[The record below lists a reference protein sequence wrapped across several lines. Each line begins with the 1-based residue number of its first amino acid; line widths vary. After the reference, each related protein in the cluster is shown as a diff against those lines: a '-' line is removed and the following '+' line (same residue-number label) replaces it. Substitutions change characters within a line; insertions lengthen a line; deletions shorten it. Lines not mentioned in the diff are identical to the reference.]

1 MIDEF
6 DKAIETE
13 LLKRISE
20 KGKVNL
26 MTEIHSIMNSGRLS
40 CLSHSSLTTF
50 VQKQFLESN
59 LLFKYK
65 LLNSRN
71 GIKIVE
77 LQKGCKVEEKDL
89 EMFRDFA
96 SVTNNEAIHII
107 NQFEDVNHKVSTI
120 EIALVYN
127 IITSNSKV
135 NHFECINDELIN
147 IVYKS
152 SNYFESKSHVENIF
166 NDIIKYGYC
175 FKKNGLHYWKMYVDS
190 PIDDK
195 EIEHFFTVNELESNE
210 QKEDIDKELN
220 VIDNNF
226 TAHDALNLLAKEL
239 GFVSIE
245 NTRSKLEEVLAIT
258 NELIENF
265 NSMQDW
271 EKLMNWNNF
280 VNDWKTIM
288 GDALNDNN

>member
-6 DKAIETE
+6 DKAMETE

-26 MTEIHSIMNSGRLS
+26 MTEIHSIMNSGRQS

-96 SVTNNEAIHII
+96 SVSNNEAIHII
-107 NQFEDVNHKVSTI
+107 NQFDDVKHKVSTI

-127 IITSNSKV
+127 IITKNTKV
-135 NHFECINDELIN
+135 NHFECLNDELIN
-147 IVYKS
+147 TVYKS

-166 NDIIKYGYC
+166 NDIKKHGYC
-175 FKKNGLHYWKMYVDS
+175 FKRNGQYYWKMYTNN
-190 PIDDK
+190 PISTE
-195 EIEHFFTVNELESNE
+195 EIESFFTVNELDY
-210 QKEDIDKELN
+210 KEEIQQQSSQNLTND
-220 VIDNNF
+220 F

-258 NELIENF
+258 NELIDNF

-271 EKLMNWNNF
+271 EKLMNWKNF